1 MRNHITLCLLALAAV
16 LALVASPAGAANI
29 VIINNDGPNE
39 GFNDP
44 DMPDPTWGCP
54 DGMTLGQCRLNAFQA
69 AADRWGELLQ
79 SNVDILVSAQ
89 MNPMT
94 CSGGG
99 AVLGSSGT
107 TTVMRDFPGAPFP
120 GTWYHSAL
128 ADALAGYD
136 VNQGVSDITSQFNSA
151 LDDDPTC
158 TLNWWYG
165 TDGDFPGNWAT
176 NPDPNATHYFAVVMH
191 ELAHGLGF
199 QDFVNLQNGQLL
211 GGYPDVYS
219 KFTYDVTLGL
229 HWDEMTAPQRV
240 ASAVNT
246 GNVVLDGP
254 QDKAAADAFLT
265 GNNMNLVVNTGPAAG
280 TYAALG
286 GLFGG
291 SWINADGLTGTIELT
306 NDGSAY
312 PTCGCNPL
320 IGFTPGNIAL
330 IDRGPLSPPAPAS
343 CQFGIKALHAQ
354 QAGAI
359 GVIIADHTVQALTNM
374 APGQWGRQ
382 VTIPAMFI
390 GKTDGDTIRV
400 TLPQSGTFEVVDV
413 RGMHADGYPL
423 LYTPAVLELG
433 STISHYVVEAGPN
446 ALMEP
451 AINPDLY
458 NDPDIT
464 LGMYRD
470 EGWIVGLLFGDGFE
484 SGDTTAWSA
493 TVP

>member
-1 MRNHITLCLLALAAV
+1 MATHTTLRLLVLAAV
-16 LALVASPAGAANI
+16 LALAALPAGAATV
-29 VIINNDGPNE
+29 VIINNDGAGE

-44 DMPDPTWGCP
+44 RTPDPTWGCP

-79 SNVDILVSAQ
+79 SNVEILVAAQ

-107 TTVMRDFPGAPFP
+107 TTVLRDFPGAPYP

-128 ADALAGYD
+128 ADALAGVD
-136 VNQGVSDITSQFNSA
+136 VNQGVSDITSQFNSN
-151 LDDDPTC
+151 LDDDPAC

-165 TDGDFPGNWAT
+165 TDGDFPGNWAV
-176 NPDPNATHYFAVVMH
+176 NPDANATHFFAVVMH

-199 QDFVNLQNGQLL
+199 QDFVNLQNGQFL
-211 GGYPDVYS
+211 GGYPDIYS
-219 KFTYDVTLGL
+219 KFTYDVTAGL

-254 QDKAAADAFLT
+254 QNKAEADAFLT
-265 GNNMNLVVNTGPAAG
+265 GDDMSLVVNGGSAAG
-280 TYAALG
+280 TYAAKG
-286 GLFGG
+286 ARFGG
-291 SWINADGLTGTIELT
+291 SWTAANGLTIPMEVV
-306 NDGSAY
+306 NDGSAN
-312 PTCGCNPL
+312 PTCACNPL
-320 IGFTPGNIAL
+320 VGFTAGRIAL
-330 IDRGPLSPPAPAS
+330 IDRGPIAAP
-343 CQFGIKALHAQ
+343 CQFGIKALYAE
-354 QAGAI
+354 QAGAA
-359 GVIIADHTVQALTNM
+359 GVAIANDRDGTVLVLM

-382 VTIPAMFI
+382 VTIPVIAI
-390 GKTDGDTIRV
+390 GQNDGNLVRP
-400 TLPQSGTFEVVDV
+400 TLPESSTFNIVDV
-413 RGMHADGYPL
+413 NGLHANGFPL

-433 STISHYVVEAGPN
+433 STISHYDTTAEPS
-446 ALMEP
+446 ALEEP

-458 NDPDIT
+458 NDPDMI

-470 EGWIVGLLFGDGFE
+470 EGWIIGLLFGDGFE
-484 SGDTTAWSA
+484 SGDTAAWSA

>member
-1 MRNHITLCLLALAAV
+1 MATHTTLRLLVLAAV
-16 LALVASPAGAANI
+16 LALAASPAGAANI
-29 VIINNDGPNE
+29 IIINNDGAGE

-44 DMPDPTWGCP
+44 NMPDPSWGCP

-79 SNVDILVSAQ
+79 SNVDIMVSAQ

-94 CSGGG
+94 CSGAG

-136 VNQGVSDITSQFNSA
+136 VNAGVSDITSQFNSN
-151 LDDDPTC
+151 LDDDPAC

-165 TDGDFPGNWAT
+165 TDGDFPGNWAV
-176 NPDPNATHYFAVVMH
+176 NPDANATHFFAVVMH

-199 QDFVNLQNGQLL
+199 QDFVNLQNGQFL

-219 KFTYDVTLGL
+219 KFTFDVSLGL
-229 HWDEMTAPQRV
+229 HWDEMTAPQRA

-254 QDKAAADAFLT
+254 QDKAAADDFLT
-265 GNNMNLVVNTGPAAG
+265 GNNIDLVINAGPAAG

-320 IGFTPGNIAL
+320 IGFTPGNIAV
-330 IDRGPLSPPAPAS
+330 IDRGPQAPGTS
-343 CQFGIKALHAQ
+343 CQFGLKALHAE

-359 GVIIADHTVQALTNM
+359 GVIVVDHTVGALVNM
-374 APGQWGRQ
+374 APGQWGRP
-382 VTIPAMFI
+382 VTIPAIFI

-400 TLPQSGTFEVVDV
+400 ALPQSGTFGVVDV
-413 RGMHADGYPL
+413 RGMHANGFPL

-433 STISHYVVEAGPN
+433 STISHYDISAGPN

-451 AINPDLY
+451 AVNLDLY

-470 EGWIVGLLFGDGFE
+470 EGWVIGAIFIDGFE

>member
-1 MRNHITLCLLALAAV
+1 MRNHTTLCLLALAAV
-16 LALVASPAGAANI
+16 LALAAAPAGAANI

-136 VNQGVSDITSQFNSA
+136 VNAGVSDITSQFNSN

-176 NPDPNATHYFAVVMH
+176 NPDANATHFFAVVMH

-199 QDFVNLQNGQLL
+199 QDFVNLQNGQFL

-219 KFTYDVTLGL
+219 KFTFDVTLGL
-229 HWDEMTAPQRV
+229 HWDEMTAQQRA
-240 ASAVNT
+240 ASALNT

-254 QDKAAADAFLT
+254 QDKAVADVFLT
-265 GNNMNLVVNTGPAAG
+265 ADDVLFEVNTGPAAG
-280 TYAALG
+280 GYAGKGAQY
-286 GLFGG
+286 GG
-291 SWINADGLTGTIELT
+291 SYIATDGLTLPMEVVNDGVGTT
-306 NDGSAY
+306 NDG
-312 PTCGCNPL
+312 CEPL
-320 IGFTPGNIAL
+320 VGFTAGNIAF
-330 IDRGPLSPPAPAS
+330 IDRGT
-343 CQFGIKALHAQ
+343 CQFGLKALNAEE
-354 QAGAI
+354 AGAA
-359 GVIIADHTVQALTNM
+359 GVVIANNQGGTAIVLM
-374 APGQWGRQ
+374 APGEFGRA
-382 VTIPAMFI
+382 VTVPVIAI
-390 GKTDGDTIRV
+390 NQDDGNFVRP
-400 TLPQSGTFEVVDV
+400 TLPQSGTFDV
-413 RGMHADGYPL
+413 IDVNGLHANGFPL

-433 STISHYVVEAGPN
+433 STISHYDITAAPS

-451 AINPDLY
+451 AVNLDLF
-458 NDPDIT
+458 NDPDMT

-470 EGWIVGLLFGDGFE
+470 EGWIVGLLFADGFE
-484 SGDTTAWSA
+484 SGDFAAWSA
-493 TVP
+493 FVP

>member
-1 MRNHITLCLLALAAV
+1 MRNHTSLCLLALAAV

-94 CSGGG
+94 CSGAG

-176 NPDPNATHYFAVVMH
+176 NPDPSATHFFAVVMH

-199 QDFVNLQNGQLL
+199 QDFVNLQNGQFL

-219 KFTYDVTLGL
+219 KFTYDVSLGL
-229 HWDEMTAPQRV
+229 HWDEMTAPQRA
-240 ASAVNT
+240 ASALNT

-265 GNNMNLVVNTGPAAG
+265 ADDVQLQVNTGPAAG
-280 TYAALG
+280 GYAGKGAQY
-286 GLFGG
+286 GG
-291 SWINADGLTGTIELT
+291 SYTAADGLTIPMEVVDDGVGTT
-306 NDGSAY
+306 NDG
-312 PTCGCNPL
+312 CEPL
-320 IGFTPGNIAL
+320 VGFTAGNIAF
-330 IDRGPLSPPAPAS
+330 IDRGT
-343 CQFGIKALHAQ
+343 CQFGLKALNAE
-354 QAGAI
+354 QAGAA
-359 GVIIADHTVQALTNM
+359 GVVIANNQGGTAIVLM
-374 APGQWGRQ
+374 APGEVGRS
-382 VTIPAMFI
+382 VTIPVIAI
-390 GKTDGDTIRV
+390 NQDDGNLVRP
-400 TLPQSGTFEVVDV
+400 TLPQSGTFNVIDV
-413 RGMHADGYPL
+413 NGLHANGFPL

-433 STISHYVVEAGPN
+433 STISHYDITAAPS

-451 AINPDLY
+451 AVNLDLF

-484 SGDTTAWSA
+484 SGDTTSWSA